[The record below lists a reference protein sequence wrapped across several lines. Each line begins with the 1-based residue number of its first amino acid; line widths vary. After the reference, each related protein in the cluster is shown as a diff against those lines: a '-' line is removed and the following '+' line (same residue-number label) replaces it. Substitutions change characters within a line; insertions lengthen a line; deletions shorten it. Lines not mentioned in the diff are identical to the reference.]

1 MPKDILPFIGGWPPN
16 FIVTEVL
23 GIVMGEGTQGTS
35 IFKDTRAKVAD
46 IFGGKVVGYSEDLA
60 KAKDEATREMLEL
73 ARKNGADAVG
83 GIEHATFIAASEK
96 GGIFVV
102 STMGTAVKGFL
113 KKDE

>member
-1 MPKDILPFIGGWPPN
+1 MPKDILPFVGGWPEN
-16 FIVTEVL
+16 FIITEVL

-46 IFGGKVVGYSEDLA
+46 IFGGKVEGYSEDLA
-60 KAKDEATREMLEL
+60 KAKEDATREMLEL

-83 GIEHATFIAASEK
+83 GIEHSTFIATTEK

-102 STMGTAVKGFL
+102 SIMGTAVKGFIR
-113 KKDE
+113 KDA

>member
-1 MPKDILPFIGGWPPN
+1 MPKDILPFIGGWPSN
-16 FIVTEVL
+16 FIVIEVL

-113 KKDE
+113 KKDA